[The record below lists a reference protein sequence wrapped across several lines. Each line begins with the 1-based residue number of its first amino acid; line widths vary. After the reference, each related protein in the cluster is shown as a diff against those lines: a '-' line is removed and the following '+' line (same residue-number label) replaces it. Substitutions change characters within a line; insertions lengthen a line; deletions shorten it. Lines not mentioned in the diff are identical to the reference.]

1 MTDCPSCEGTH
12 EVMLARDPDSRK
24 LIVVPFKPNGHKT
37 PWPCPDCQ
45 KGKK

>member
-1 MTDCPSCEGTH
+1 
-12 EVMLARDPDSRK
+12 MLARDPDSRK